1 MFLLIEGQSIQSLVG
16 HLRAL
21 RCLSVPLERA
31 IVDLVG
37 PLDRFDHLHAGVPLI
52 HQDDPDR
59 RGTALEDT
67 VEHPQEV
74 IDLAAAITLWIE
86 EAKIENPEALQL
98 RVDVDTGAPPRC
110 PESLRGR
117 CRSTV
122 VVPFQ

>member
-1 MFLLIEGQSIQSLVG
+1 MVG

-37 PLDRFDHLHAGVPLI
+37 PLDRFDHLNACAPRI

-59 RGTALEDT
+59 LSTVLEDA
-67 VEHPQEV
+67 VEHLQEV
-74 IDLAAAITLWIE
+74 IDLAAAIALWIE

-98 RVDVDTGAPPRC
+98 RVDVDLWYAHNF
-110 PESLRGR
+110 L
-117 CRSTV
+117 
-122 VVPFQ
+122 